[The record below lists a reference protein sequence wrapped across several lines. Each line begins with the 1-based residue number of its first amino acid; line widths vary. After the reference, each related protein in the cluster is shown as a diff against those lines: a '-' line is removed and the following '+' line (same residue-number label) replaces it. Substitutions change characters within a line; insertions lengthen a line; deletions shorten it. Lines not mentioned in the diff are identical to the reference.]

1 MKNTKERTE
10 RNKVEVQPL
19 DLIRHEE
26 RISRITDDIVAGMS
40 RVKILDKYTKLWECG
55 KNTINTIYQE
65 ACIKMS
71 EEYRTN
77 KEEVRTISNIRLEG
91 VWDGAKTVSQK
102 LKTIDLIN
110 KTNNVYD
117 NNVVVSTGE
126 DGFIFDIGVED
137 LPAEEED
144 AYDDHET
151 HDQE

>member
-10 RNKVEVQPL
+10 RNKVEVHPL

-137 LPAEEED
+137 LPEEEED